1 MIVKNLKLKNYRNY
15 KDISVSFAPG
25 LNVLV
30 GDNAQG
36 KTNLVE
42 AIFLCAIGK
51 SLRTNKDKD
60 LILWNTDYS
69 KIDLTVEKMNRKTI
83 SLYLFPNQNKAIKIN
98 NIPIKKM
105 GELMGEFNAVY
116 FCPDEL
122 KLIKDS
128 PQERRRFMDIDL
140 SQFDKNYFYAL
151 SKYNKILLQRNK
163 LLKSTTSFDAL
174 KDTLSIWDEQLAK
187 VGSYII
193 YERIKFVENLKKF
206 AHDIHLEL
214 TNNKEN
220 LTLEYVGILGDTVQD
235 IKDSM
240 IMSLTK
246 NIQKDWELGY
256 TTVGPHRDDIK
267 ICINDID
274 VRYYGSQGQQR
285 TSALSLKLAE
295 LEIFYHSLGQYPV
308 LLLDDVLSELDQNR
322 QLALLKRVSKMQTI
336 LTCTDFDFPIPYTR
350 YEISNGTV
358 KNVK

>member
-1 MIVKNLKLKNYRNY
+1 MIARNLKLKNYRNY
-15 KDISVSFAPG
+15 KDVSVSFSSG

-60 LILWNTDYS
+60 LILWNSDYA
-69 KIDLTVEKMNRKTI
+69 KIDLTVEKKTNKTI
-83 SLYLFPNQNKAIKIN
+83 SMFLFPNQNKAIKIN

-128 PQERRRFMDIDL
+128 PVERRRFMDIDL

-163 LLKSTTSFDAL
+163 LLKTTSDIGVL
-174 KDTLSIWDEQLAK
+174 KDTLSIWDEHLAR
-187 VGSYII
+187 VGSYIV
-193 YERIKFVENLKKF
+193 YERIKFVNNLKKF
-206 AHDIHLEL
+206 ASEIHLEL
-214 TNNKEN
+214 TQNKEN
-220 LTLEYVGILGDTVQD
+220 LTLEYVGVLGDSVEN
-235 IKDSM
+235 IKEDMLKALSK
-240 IMSLTK
+240 SVS
-246 NIQKDWELGY
+246 KDMELGY
-256 TTVGPHRDDIK
+256 TTIGPHRDDIK
-267 ICINDID
+267 ISINGID

-295 LEIFYHSLGQYPV
+295 LEIFHQDIGEYPV

-336 LTCTDFDFPIPYTR
+336 LTCTDFDFDIPYKR
-350 YEISNGTV
+350 YEISNGAV
-358 KNVK
+358 KSVK